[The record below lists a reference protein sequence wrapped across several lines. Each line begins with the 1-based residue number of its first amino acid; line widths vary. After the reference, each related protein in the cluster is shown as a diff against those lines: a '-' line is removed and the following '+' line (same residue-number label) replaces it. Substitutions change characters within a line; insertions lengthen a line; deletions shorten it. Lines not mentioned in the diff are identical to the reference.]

1 MNGVQKA
8 IKALATLLAA
18 MIMIGMISAVVGVG
32 VVLDRVFWH
41 KEATSSRDDGWQESV
56 ISEKVENVREL
67 KINLKS
73 ASLTIER
80 GAEFEVRA
88 DAEVVEFR
96 REGDTVQIEEKDLN
110 FFWQWHEFGGE
121 VKVILPEEMKFSKVA
136 IEMGA
141 GVMDVRDLEA
151 EDLKMDLGAGK
162 TELTRIIATREAK
175 IESGAGLLI
184 VREAKLANL
193 NFDMGVGK
201 VELEA
206 KLEGTNKI
214 NAGLGKLELML
225 VGEQDDYRV
234 SFDAGLGAMNQQG
247 ISLENPNGRNR
258 VEIDGG
264 VGAIELR
271 LRSRAD

>member
-1 MNGVQKA
+1 MNGAQKA
-8 IKALATLLAA
+8 IKALATLLAV
-18 MIMIGMISAVVGVG
+18 MIMIGMISAVVGFG

-121 VKVILPEEMKFSKVA
+121 VKVILPEEMEFSKVA

-151 EDLKMDLGAGK
+151 EELKMDLGAGK

-264 VGAIELR
+264 VGAIDLG
-271 LRSRAD
+271 LKN

>member
-1 MNGVQKA
+1 MNGAQKA
-8 IKALATLLAA
+8 IKALATLLAV

-151 EDLKMDLGAGK
+151 EELKMDLGAGK